1 MTGSMWPE
9 AELSYGRKKSEKADQ
24 ERNGGSPAYGD
35 ACLFRTSRRL
45 QDRCFGDS
53 SGNEKQCGDTF
64 TGGTREETDVSET
77 TAEVTTEAETTEPE
91 TTVPETTEAVFT
103 DVDETVYA
111 TDTVN
116 IRAAADKA
124 SEGLGK
130 LRAVRLSGG
139 PGLVRSGAGWIITG
153 GTVIS
158 PRNI

>member
-1 MTGSMWPE
+1 MKKQIRKGTAAALLMVTLVCSGLLGGCRTGASE
-9 AELSYGRKKSEKADQ
+9 TAAETKSSAVTL
-24 ERNGGSPAYGD
+24 SPA
-35 ACLFRTSRRL
+35 
-45 QDRCFGDS
+45 
-53 SGNEKQCGDTF
+53 E
-64 TGGTREETDVSET
+64 TGEETDVPET

-130 LRAVRLSGG
+130 LAPVRLSGG
-139 PGLVRSGAGWIITG
+139 LGLVRSGAGWIITG